1 MSDENTSTDVVSEY
15 DNLSESALYTL
26 QDTIDTFLA
35 TADVDAVF
43 GEPFVKDE
51 TVIIPAAEIVA
62 GFGFGVGSG
71 AANSNEDQATG
82 SGSGGGGGGKI
93 FSRPV
98 AVIISSTE
106 GVRIEPV
113 VDLTKIALA
122 GLTAG
127 AFMLATL
134 LRIKKFK
141 NISEDI

>member
-1 MSDENTSTDVVSEY
+1 MSDEINSTDAISEY

-26 QDTIDTFLA
+26 QDTFDTFLA

-71 AANSNEDQATG
+71 TGKSNEDQETG